1 MQESMEMPPEAQ
13 KTAEAEGP
21 EKKFNREIKRMAI
34 DENHDLVA
42 FGDANYVLQAQDDN
56 TEKLQHEEIELA
68 IVDKTSGKTVLKLSD
83 KLRAISPKAI
93 IDGVANDLN
102 TFYWQGGTQTINIP
116 MDQLFS
122 DPRRIFSVL
131 HEIGHAEDDSYK
143 TADQLKRS
151 ERDRKIFMF
160 QDPDDLGARSKENIL
175 NEERNAWAHAI
186 TAARKIKKEHG
197 IDLFQMFKNA
207 DEFMGWLR
215 VKGLRNYEEQLEEP
229 TTKNRAVKMFKKS
242 EKRRNFRKTIE
253 QYPELLQPILYALE
267 TNVRSDFIE
276 KTF

>member
-1 MQESMEMPPEAQ
+1 M
-13 KTAEAEGP
+13 
-21 EKKFNREIKRMAI
+21 
-34 DENHDLVA
+34 
-42 FGDANYVLQAQDDN
+42 
-56 TEKLQHEEIELA
+56 
-68 IVDKTSGKTVLKLSD
+68 
-83 KLRAISPKAI
+83 
-93 IDGVANDLN
+93 DGVANDLK

-116 MDQLFS
+116 MDKLFS

-143 TADQLKRS
+143 IADQLERS

-197 IDLFQMFKNA
+197 VDLFQMFKNA